1 MLFMKRFNLIMLFS
15 LLVTACGGL
24 SKKQAIHAGGVFR
37 MAIEANVSTTI
48 PRSVIDYYSEI
59 VLNQMYEG
67 LVSLDPESL
76 QVRPQISESYK
87 VSRDGLTYTFV
98 IRKDVLFHPNPTF
111 SSTEERLLKAE
122 DIIHTFQQICT
133 KDKDNEISRG
143 YAFLFKNKVLG
154 AKEFHDGEAETIEGI
169 TFKDGVLSIELI
181 EPDPNFLSRLAS
193 VNASICSKKMFL
205 AGKEKEIVGTGP
217 FRYDESQNTS
227 KNLITLVK
235 NEDYYLS
242 DADGNSLPYL
252 DELQFLIEPSKEKQL
267 ALFEANKI
275 DFILSIPASGI
286 TSILEGRIEDFNS
299 VPPRLELRSNPL
311 LLTNYYFFNMNEK
324 RFEDPKVRQAFNY
337 AINRREMIVKV
348 LYNQVQDNGLY
359 GIVPPLRGI
368 VRNYDFDQIKNYSYS
383 YDLEKARMLLS
394 EAGYPEG
401 KGFGEIV
408 FKTNSGD
415 IHLAIAK
422 EFAKQ
427 VEKNLGIKVR
437 IVTSSYE
444 EQNRSADYLE
454 GDIFRTAW
462 YADFNSPESFL
473 QNFYGKV
480 VPADSSQPSTINQA
494 RYQNTHFDNYYERA
508 LHESKISNQMKYFS
522 LAEIELL
529 KNPPFIVLWYAEDNQ
544 VLYSHVRN
552 LKENPLN
559 QFNFREVY
567 LKKMAK
573 EEYKH

>member
-1 MLFMKRFNLIMLFS
+1 MKRFNLILLFS
-15 LLVTACGGL
+15 LILTACGGL
-24 SKKQAIHAGGVFR
+24 SKKQAIHAGGAFR
-37 MAIEANVSTTI
+37 MAIEANISTTI

-59 VLNQMYEG
+59 VLNQVYEG

-76 QVRPQISESYK
+76 QVRPQIAESYK

-98 IRKDVLFHPNPTF
+98 IRKAVLFHAHPTF
-111 SSTEERLLKAE
+111 NSTEERVLKGE
-122 DIIHTFQQICT
+122 DILHSFEQIC
-133 KDKDNEISRG
+133 KKGKVNEISRG

-154 AKEFHDGEAETIEGI
+154 AKEFHEGEAKTIEGI
-169 TFKDGVLSIELI
+169 TFKEGVLSIELV

-193 VNASICSKKMFL
+193 INASICSKKMFL
-205 AGKEKEIVGTGP
+205 ASKEKVIVGTGP
-217 FRYDESQNTS
+217 FLYDVAQNKS
-227 KNLITLVK
+227 KKTLILSK
-235 NEDYYLS
+235 NEDYYLT
-242 DADGNSLPYL
+242 DVNGNCLPYL

-267 ALFEANKI
+267 ALFEENKI

-299 VPPRLELRSNPL
+299 VPPKLELRSNPL

-324 RFEDPKVRQAFNY
+324 RFQDPKVRQAFNY
-337 AINRREMIVKV
+337 GINRREMIVKV

-368 VRNYDFDQIKNYSYS
+368 VRNYDFDQVKNYAYT
-383 YDLEKARMLLS
+383 YNLEKAQKLLA
-394 EAGYPEG
+394 EAGFPNG
-401 KGFGEIV
+401 KNFGEVV

-422 EFAKQ
+422 EFARQ
-427 VEKNLGIKVR
+427 MEKNLGIKVR
-437 IVTSSYE
+437 IIETSFE
-444 EQNRSADYLE
+444 EQNRAADHLE

-462 YADFNSPESFL
+462 YADYNSPESFL

-480 VPADSSQPSTINQA
+480 IPEDTLQPSPINQA
-494 RYQNTHFDNYYERA
+494 RYNNIHFDNYYERA
-508 LHESKISNQMKYFS
+508 LREAKISNQMKYFS
-522 LAEIELL
+522 LAEVELL
-529 KNPPFIVLWYAEDNQ
+529 KNPPLIVLWYGEDNQ
-544 VLYSHVRN
+544 VLYSNVRN

-559 QFNFREVY
+559 QFIFREVY
-567 LKKMAK
+567 LKEMTK

>member
-1 MLFMKRFNLIMLFS
+1 MKKLHLFIMFS
-15 LLVTACGGL
+15 LLLTACNGL
-24 SKKQAIHAGGVFR
+24 GKKQAIHSGGVFR
-37 MAIEANVSTTI
+37 MAIEANISTTI

-76 QVRPQISESYK
+76 QVRPQIAESYK
-87 VSRDGLTYTFV
+87 VSRDGLTYSFV
-98 IRKDVLFHPNPTF
+98 IRKDVLFHPNSVY
-111 SSTEERLLKAE
+111 SSTEDRLLKIE
-122 DIIHTFQQICT
+122 DIIHTFELICS
-133 KDKDNEISRG
+133 KEKNSEISRG
-143 YAFLFKNKVLG
+143 YAFLFKDRVLG
-154 AKEFHDGEAETIEGI
+154 AEEFHAGNTKKIEGI

-193 VNASICSKKMFL
+193 VNASICSKKMYE
-205 AGKEKEIVGTGP
+205 ASKEKEIVGTGP
-217 FRYDESQNTS
+217 FMYDLNENKS
-227 KNLITLVK
+227 KSLITLIK

-242 DADGNSLPYL
+242 DNAGNSLPYL
-252 DELQFLIEPSKEKQL
+252 DQVQFIIEQSKEKQL
-267 ALFEANKI
+267 TLFEENKI

-286 TSILEGRIEDFNS
+286 TSILEGRIQDFNS
-299 VPPRLELRSNPL
+299 VPPKLELRSNPL
-311 LLTNYYFFNMNEK
+311 LMTNYYFFNMNEE
-324 RFEDPKVRQAFNY
+324 RFQNPKVRQAFNY
-337 AINRREMIVKV
+337 AINRREIVVKV

-359 GIVPPLRGI
+359 GIVPPLKSI
-368 VRNYDFDQIKNYSYS
+368 VRNYDFDQVKNYAYS
-383 YDLEKARMLLS
+383 FDLEKAQKLLA

-401 KGFGEIV
+401 KGFGEVI

-415 IHLAIAK
+415 IHVAIAK

-427 VEKNLGIKVR
+427 IKKHLGITVR
-437 IVTSSYE
+437 IVESTYE
-444 EQNRSADYLE
+444 EQSRAADYLD

-462 YADFNSPESFL
+462 YADYNSPESFL

-480 VPADSSQPSTINQA
+480 VPSDSTQPSTINQA
-494 RYQNTHFDNYYERA
+494 RYKNINFDNYYERA
-508 LHESKISNQMKYFS
+508 LRESKISNQMKYFS

-529 KNPPFIVLWYAEDNQ
+529 KDPPLMVLWYAEDNQ
-544 VLYSHVRN
+544 VLYSNIRN

-567 LKKMAK
+567 LKGMTK